1 MPASVTKHTSSNTP
15 PVVTITDPDASSS
28 AIVWSSAAALVL
40 VVRLAPFEMVTVGP
54 TAALATPIVNCPVI
68 VHCEPAPSML
78 TVAARPPVPTS
89 PLADDTAPPS
99 LIVRLPVPERPT
111 VSACAMVHVELAPS
125 TVAVPVLPMPQP
137 TKALS
142 ASFIAA
148 PASISNVAWP
158 EAPM

>member
-1 MPASVTKHTSSNTP
+1 MA
-15 PVVTITDPDASSS
+15 
-28 AIVWSSAAALVL
+28 WSLTATAVL
-40 VVRLAPFEMVTVGP
+40 VMSLALFEMVTVGP
-54 TAALATPIVNCPVI
+54 VAAPRWPMTNCPVI

-99 LIVRLPVPERPT
+99 LTVRLPIPERPT
-111 VSACAMVHVELAPS
+111 VSVLAMVHVELAPS

-137 TKALS
+137 MKASS

-158 EAPM
+158 EAPI